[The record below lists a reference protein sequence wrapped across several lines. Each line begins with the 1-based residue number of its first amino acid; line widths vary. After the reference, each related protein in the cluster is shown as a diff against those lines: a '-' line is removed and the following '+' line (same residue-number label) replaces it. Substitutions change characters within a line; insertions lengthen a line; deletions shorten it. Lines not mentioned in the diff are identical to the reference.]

1 MVYTDRTTL
10 VKCLIISQEFKC
22 SYCSKTFDRRDVLND
37 HIRNHT
43 GEKPFE
49 CNICKKKFT
58 RGFVLLRHMRTHGEG
73 LYKCDF
79 CHKGFDRKDTYRD
92 HMRNHTGEKPFKCKF
107 CGKAFS
113 RWVPGYMLCGIL
125 NNQKTFLGHLF

>member
-1 MVYTDRTTL
+1 
-10 VKCLIISQEFKC
+10 
-22 SYCSKTFDRRDVLND
+22 
-37 HIRNHT
+37 
-43 GEKPFE
+43 
-49 CNICKKKFT
+49 
-58 RGFVLLRHMRTHGEG
+58 MRTHGEG

-125 NNQKTFLGHLF
+125 NKQKSVIGHLF